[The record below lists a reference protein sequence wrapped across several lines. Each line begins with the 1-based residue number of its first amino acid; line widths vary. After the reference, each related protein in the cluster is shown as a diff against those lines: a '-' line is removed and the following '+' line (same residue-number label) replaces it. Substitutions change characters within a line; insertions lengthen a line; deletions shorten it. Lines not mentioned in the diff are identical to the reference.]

1 MSLIMLSDSSSLGIF
16 AGQCE
21 LQLYLSEYVFSVK
34 SSILFHFITSFS
46 LIFKDSIRFLC
57 SIPTLNIPVFK
68 PYTVTPG
75 AAWPL
80 LWEGTALSVFVDKQL
95 SDLPGVQPLEKKSEQ
110 MSVLQTTNNNQQ
122 LLQALA
128 DQLHMEDNDHVVGS
142 GHGTSLCLAAVTAN
156 LWVLLCS
163 AACQIYVSLR
173 ITKWQLLWEGK
184 NQGINLVWK
193 VSSFNNLFGVRT
205 GSCNRRQSIFRHV

>member
-1 MSLIMLSDSSSLGIF
+1 MSLIMLSDSSSPGIF
-16 AGQCE
+16 AVQCE

-34 SSILFHFITSFS
+34 SFILFHFITSFS

-57 SIPTLNIPVFK
+57 SIPTLNKTSFQAL
-68 PYTVTPG
+68 YCH
-75 AAWPL
+75 AWSWL
-80 LWEGTALSVFVDKQL
+80 VIIVRRTALSVFLDKQL
-95 SDLPGVQPLEKKSEQ
+95 SDLPGIQQLEKKSEQ
-110 MSVLQTTNNNQQ
+110 MSVPQTTNNNQQ
-122 LLQALA
+122 MLQALA

-142 GHGTSLCLAAVTAN
+142 GHGTSLCLAAVTAS
-156 LWVLLCS
+156 LWILCS

-184 NQGINLVWK
+184 NQGINLMWK

-205 GSCNRRQSIFRHV
+205 GSCNRRQSIFRHA